1 VINNPDIRYFT
12 LNSGYRKS
20 DNAQVFFKSTLYL
33 FFTPD
38 FDKEK
43 TLITASDLSL
53 DRGAKN
59 LITASSFTIHPNHKV
74 GLVGSNGCGKSSL
87 FAALL
92 GELSPDAGDLSLPS
106 SWSIATVKQETPSL
120 EQSALDYV
128 MDGDKEYRQLEQ
140 QLEQARQNDDGNL
153 EAIIINKIDT
163 IHGYSLPAR
172 AGELLHGLGF
182 LQNQLANPVKDF
194 SGGWRMRLNL
204 AQALIS
210 RADLLL
216 LDEPTNHLDL
226 DAVIWLQRWL
236 KRFTGTLVL
245 ISHDR
250 DFLDTVINQILHIE
264 HQRAKLYSGNYT
276 AFERQRA
283 EHLAQQDVQ
292 FQKQQKEAANLT
304 AFVDRFRA
312 KASKAKQA
320 QSRLKRL
327 EKLPNLAPAHVDSQF
342 TFNFEQPDNLP
353 YPLLSLTESQCGY
366 NAETIILNDVGLTL
380 VPGSRIGLLG
390 RNGAGKSTLI
400 KSLAGEIALLNGER
414 YCAQELKIGYFSQHQ
429 LEQLHGKSSPVDH
442 ILRAKPALGEPQ
454 ARSFLGK
461 FGFSGDQALDAVIN
475 MSGGEKARLVLA
487 LIVLEKPQLLLLDE
501 PTNHLDL
508 EMRQALV
515 MALQDFGGAIILIA
529 HDRFLLESCV
539 DEFYLVANGNV
550 IDFNGDIDD
559 YQQWLNDDKKQTF
572 TNNKIGN
579 ASNENVNE
587 DKGLD
592 KKQLRQQQAEL
603 RKKSAPLRKESEKLE
618 KKITQWQAELAQVE
632 TLLSDSDIYQAE
644 RKKELTTQLK
654 LQANLTGNI
663 EESEMLWLEI
673 AEQIEDIMS
682 SN

>member
-1 VINNPDIRYFT
+1 
-12 LNSGYRKS
+12 
-20 DNAQVFFKSTLYL
+20 
-33 FFTPD
+33 
-38 FDKEK
+38 
-43 TLITASDLSL
+43 LITATDLSL

-59 LITASSFTIHPNHKV
+59 LISASSFTIHPNHKV

-92 GELSPDAGDLSLPS
+92 GELSPDAGNLTLPS
-106 SWSIATVKQETPSL
+106 SWAIATVKQETPSL
-120 EQSALDYV
+120 SQSALDYV
-128 MDGDKEYRQLEQ
+128 MDGDKEFRQLEEK
-140 QLEQARQNDDGNL
+140 LAQARLNNDGNL
-153 EAIIINKIDT
+153 EAVLINEIDA
-163 IHGYSLPAR
+163 INGYSLPAR

-182 LQNQLANPVKDF
+182 LQSQLSNPVKDF

-236 KRFTGTLVL
+236 KGFVGTLVL

-250 DFLDTVINQILHIE
+250 DFLDTVIGQILHIE
-264 HQRAKLYSGNYT
+264 HKKAKLYSGNYT

-283 EHLAQQDVQ
+283 EQLAQQDAQ
-292 FQKQQKEAANLT
+292 YQKQQKEAAHLI

-312 KASKAKQA
+312 KATKAKQA

-327 EKLPNLAPAHVDSQF
+327 EKLPDLAPAHIDSQF
-342 TFNFEQPDNLP
+342 TFSFEKPESLP
-353 YPLLSLTESQCGY
+353 YPLLSLNESRCGY
-366 NAETIILNDVGLTL
+366 TQPSPKEPIVILNEVGLTL

-400 KSLAGEIALLNGER
+400 KSLAGELDILNGER
-414 YCAQELKIGYFSQHQ
+414 YCAQDLKVGYFSQHQ
-429 LEQLHGKSSPVDH
+429 LEQLHLSSSPVDH
-442 ILRAKPALGEPQ
+442 ILRAKPILGEPQ
-454 ARSFLGK
+454 ARTFLGK
-461 FGFSGDQALDAVIN
+461 FGFSGDQALEQVAN

-515 MALQDFGGAIILIA
+515 MALQDFEGAIILIA
-529 HDRFLLESCV
+529 HDRYLLESCV
-539 DEFYLVANGNV
+539 DEFYLVANGKV
-550 IDFNGDIDD
+550 SDFNGDIDD
-559 YQQWLNDDKKQTF
+559 YQQWLNEDKKQSF
-572 TNNKIGN
+572 TQNKNQQNGEQEK
-579 ASNENVNE
+579 S
-587 DKGLD
+587 LD

-603 RKKSAPLRKESEKLE
+603 RKKSAPLKKQADQLE
-618 KKITQWQAELAQVE
+618 KKIQQWQSQLVQVE
-632 TLLSDSDIYQAE
+632 ELLSDSELYQAE
-644 RKKELTTQLK
+644 NKTQLTK
-654 LQANLTGNI
+654 QLKAQGSLKNDI
-663 EESEMLWLEI
+663 EEHEMLWLEL

-682 SN
+682 SINEDK

>member
-1 VINNPDIRYFT
+1 
-12 LNSGYRKS
+12 
-20 DNAQVFFKSTLYL
+20 
-33 FFTPD
+33 
-38 FDKEK
+38 
-43 TLITASDLSL
+43 LITASDLSL

-59 LITASSFTIHPNHKV
+59 LIKASSFTIHPNHKV

-92 GELSPDAGDLSLPS
+92 GDLSPDAGDLSMPS
-106 SWSIATVKQETPSL
+106 SWAIATVKQETPAL
-120 EQSALDYV
+120 TQSALDYV
-128 MDGDKEYRQLEQ
+128 MDGDKEFRELER
-140 QLEQARQNDDGNL
+140 QLEQARLADDGNL
-153 EAIIINKIDT
+153 EAILINKIDAV
-163 IHGYSLPAR
+163 HGYSLPAR

-182 LQNQLANPVKDF
+182 LQEQLSNSVKEF

-250 DFLDTVINQILHIE
+250 DFLDTVVGQILHIE
-264 HQRAKLYSGNYT
+264 QQRAKLYSGNYT

-292 FQKQQKEAANLT
+292 YQKQQKEAAHLT

-327 EKLPNLAPAHVDSQF
+327 EKLPDLAPAHVDSQF
-342 TFNFEQPDNLP
+342 TFSFEQPESLP
-353 YPLLSLTESQCGY
+353 YPLLSLNESACGY
-366 NAETIILNDVGLTL
+366 GADSIILNDVGLTL

-400 KSLAGEIALLNGER
+400 KSLAGDISLLNGER

-429 LEQLHGKSSPVDH
+429 LEQLHFGSSPVDH
-442 ILRAKPALGEPQ
+442 ILRAKPSLGEPQ

-461 FGFSGDQALDAVIN
+461 FGFSGDQALASVDT

-515 MALQDFGGAIILIA
+515 FALQDFGGAIILIA

-539 DEFYLVANGNV
+539 DEFYLVANGKV
-550 IDFNGDIDD
+550 SDFSGDIDD
-559 YQQWLNDDKKQTF
+559 YQQWLNDDKKQT
-572 TNNKIGN
+572 I
-579 ASNENVNE
+579 SNSKNTETSV

-603 RKKSAPLRKESEKLE
+603 RKKSAPLRKKADQLE
-618 KKITQWQAELAQVE
+618 KKIQQWQTELVE
-632 TLLSDSDIYQAE
+632 IEAALSDSELYQSE
-644 RKKELTTQLK
+644 RKSELTDKLK
-654 LQANLTGNI
+654 HQGSLKDKL
-663 EESEMLWLEI
+663 EENEMLWLEL
-673 AEQIEDIMS
+673 AEQIEDIMAS
-682 SN
+682 S

>member
-1 VINNPDIRYFT
+1 MI
-12 LNSGYRKS
+12 
-20 DNAQVFFKSTLYL
+20 A
-33 FFTPD
+33 
-38 FDKEK
+38 
-43 TLITASDLSL
+43 ASELTL
-53 DRGAKN
+53 DRGVKN
-59 LITASSFTIHPNHKV
+59 LITASTFTIHPNHKV
-74 GLVGSNGCGKSSL
+74 GLVGANGCGKSSL

-92 GELSPDAGDLSLPS
+92 GNLQPDAGSLTFPS
-106 SWSIATVKQETPSL
+106 TWKIATVKQETPAL
-120 EQSALDYV
+120 DQSALDYV
-128 MDGDKEYRQLEQ
+128 MDGDKEFRQLEQ
-140 QLEQARQNDDGNL
+140 QLETARQQEDGNQ
-153 EAIIINKIDT
+153 EAILINKIDT
-163 IHGYSLPAR
+163 IGGYSLPAR

-182 LQNQLANPVKDF
+182 LQSQLSSPVKSF

-210 RADLLL
+210 RADLML

-250 DFLDTVINQILHIE
+250 DFLDDVVGQILHIE
-264 HQRAKLYSGNYT
+264 QKQAKLYAGNYS

-283 EHLAQQDVQ
+283 EHLAQQDAQ
-292 FQKQQKEAANLT
+292 YQKQQKEVAHLT

-327 EKLPNLAPAHVDSQF
+327 QKLPDLAPAHVDTQF
-342 TFNFEQPDNLP
+342 TFNFEKPDHLP

-366 NAETIILNDVGLTL
+366 GENAVILNNATMTL

-400 KSLAGEIALLNGER
+400 KSLEGELAILSGER

-429 LEQLHGKSSPVDH
+429 LEQLRKGTSPVDH
-442 ILRAKPALGEPQ
+442 IIRAKPEYGEPQ
-454 ARSFLGK
+454 ARTFLGR
-461 FGFSGDQALDAVIN
+461 FGFSGDQALDKIDS

-515 MALQDFGGAIILIA
+515 LALQDFEGAIILIA
-529 HDRFLLESCV
+529 HDRYLLESCV

-550 IDFNGDIDD
+550 SEFNGDIDD
-559 YQQWLNDDKKQTF
+559 YQQWLNDDKKFATASK
-572 TNNKIGN
+572 T
-579 ASNENVNE
+579 SNESSV
-587 DKGLD
+587 D
-592 KKQLRQQQAEL
+592 KKQQRKEQAEL
-603 RKKSAPLRKESEKLE
+603 RKKAAPLKKQADKLE
-618 KKITQWQAELAQVE
+618 KQMQQWQDELAKVE
-632 TLLSDSDIYQAE
+632 EVLSDSDIYQAE
-644 RKKELTTQLK
+644 NKSKLTEYLK
-654 LQANLTGNI
+654 QQAKLKSDI
-663 EESEMLWLEI
+663 EEVEMQWLDFE
-673 AEQIEDIMS
+673 EQIEEIMN

>member
-1 VINNPDIRYFT
+1 VGI
-12 LNSGYRKS
+12 
-20 DNAQVFFKSTLYL
+20 L
-33 FFTPD
+33 FVSLCHFP
-38 FDKEK
+38 EEIP
-43 TLITASDLSL
+43 LIIATDLSL

-59 LITASSFTIHPNHKV
+59 LIKSSSFTIHPNHKV

-87 FAALL
+87 FASLL
-92 GELSPDAGDLSLPS
+92 GDLTPDSGDLSLPN
-106 SWSIATVKQETPSL
+106 SWDIATVKQETPSL

-128 MDGDKEYRQLEQ
+128 MDGDKEFRQLEQ
-140 QLEQARQNDDGNL
+140 QLEQARITDNGNL
-153 EAIIINKIDT
+153 EATIINKIDT
-163 IHGYSLPAR
+163 INGYSLPAR

-182 LQNQLANPVKDF
+182 LQSQLANPVKDF

-250 DFLDTVINQILHIE
+250 DFLDTVIGQILHIE
-264 HQRAKLYSGNYT
+264 HERAKLYSGNYT
-276 AFERQRA
+276 AFERQRR
-283 EHLAQQDVQ
+283 EHLAQQDAQ
-292 FQKQQKEAANLT
+292 FQKQQKEAAHLT

-327 EKLPNLAPAHVDSQF
+327 EKLPDLAPAHVDSQF
-342 TFNFEQPDNLP
+342 TFSFEQPESLP
-353 YPLLSLTESQCGY
+353 YPLLSLKESQCGY
-366 NAETIILNDVGLTL
+366 PKSDHGEQAIILKNVGLTL

-400 KSLAGEIALLNGER
+400 KSLAGELAILKGER
-414 YCAQELKIGYFSQHQ
+414 YCAQDLTVGYFSQHQ
-429 LEQLHGKSSPVDH
+429 LEQLHVTSSPVDH

-454 ARSFLGK
+454 ARTFLGK
-461 FGFSGDQALDAVIN
+461 FGFSGDQALSQVST

-539 DEFYLVANGNV
+539 DEFYLVANGRV
-550 IDFNGDIDD
+550 SDFSGDIDD
-559 YQQWLNDDKKQTF
+559 YQQWLNDDKNQAIKSIKTDQQS
-572 TNNKIGN
+572 G
-579 ASNENVNE
+579 

-603 RKKSAPLRKESEKLE
+603 RKKSAPLRKEADKLE
-618 KKITQWQAELAQVE
+618 KKVHQWQEELTKVE
-632 TLLSDSDIYQAE
+632 ALLSDSDIYQAE
-644 RKKELTTQLK
+644 HKAELTNLLK
-654 LQANLTGNI
+654 KQAKLTSDI
-663 EESEMLWLEI
+663 EENEMLWLEL
-673 AEQIEDIMS
+673 AEQIEEMMS
-682 SN
+682 TSN

>member
-1 VINNPDIRYFT
+1 MGIISASLCHFIEEIP
-12 LNSGYRKS
+12 
-20 DNAQVFFKSTLYL
+20 
-33 FFTPD
+33 
-38 FDKEK
+38 
-43 TLITASDLSL
+43 LIIATDLSL

-59 LITASSFTIHPNHKV
+59 LIKSSSFTIHPNHKV

-92 GELSPDAGDLSLPS
+92 GDLSPDSGDLSLPAA
-106 SWSIATVKQETPSL
+106 WDIATVKQETPSL

-128 MDGDKEYRQLEQ
+128 MDGDKEFRQLEQ
-140 QLEQARQNDDGNL
+140 ELEQARVTDNGNL

-163 IHGYSLPAR
+163 INGYSLPAR

-182 LQNQLANPVKDF
+182 LQSQLENPVKDF

-250 DFLDTVINQILHIE
+250 DFLDTVIGQILHIE

-276 AFERQRA
+276 AFERQRR
-283 EHLAQQDVQ
+283 EHLAQQDAQ
-292 FQKQQKEAANLT
+292 YQKQQKEAAHLT

-327 EKLPNLAPAHVDSQF
+327 EKLPDLAPAHVDSQF
-342 TFNFEQPDNLP
+342 TFNFEEPESLP
-353 YPLLSLTESQCGY
+353 YPLLSLDESQCGY
-366 NAETIILNDVGLTL
+366 PKSDHGEQAIILAGVGLTL
-380 VPGSRIGLLG
+380 IPGSRIGLLG

-400 KSLAGEIALLNGER
+400 KSLAGELALIAGER
-414 YCAQELKIGYFSQHQ
+414 YCAQDLKVGYFSQHQ
-429 LEQLHGKSSPVDH
+429 LEQLHAPSSPVDH

-454 ARSFLGK
+454 ARTFLGK
-461 FGFSGDQALDAVIN
+461 FGFSGDQALSQVST

-539 DEFYLVANGNV
+539 DEFYLVANGQV
-550 IDFNGDIDD
+550 SDFSGDIDD
-559 YQQWLNDDKKQTF
+559 YQQWLNDDKKQAIKSIKTEQQ
-572 TNNKIGN
+572 
-579 ASNENVNE
+579 SS

-603 RKKSAPLRKESEKLE
+603 RKKSAPLRKEADKLE
-618 KKITQWQAELAQVE
+618 KKVHQWQEELNKVE
-632 TLLSDSDIYQAE
+632 ALLSDSDIYQAE
-644 RKKELTTQLK
+644 RKAELTDLLK
-654 LQANLTGNI
+654 KQANLKNDI
-663 EESEMLWLEI
+663 EENEMLWLEL
-673 AEQIEDIMS
+673 AEQIEEMMS
-682 SN
+682 VNG

>member
-1 VINNPDIRYFT
+1 
-12 LNSGYRKS
+12 
-20 DNAQVFFKSTLYL
+20 
-33 FFTPD
+33 
-38 FDKEK
+38 
-43 TLITASDLSL
+43 LITASDLSL

-87 FAALL
+87 FAAFL
-92 GELSPDAGDLSLPS
+92 GELAPDAGDLSIPS

-120 EQSALDYV
+120 KQSALDYV
-128 MDGDKEYRQLEQ
+128 MDGDKEYRQLEA
-140 QLEQARQNDDGNL
+140 QLDEARNNDDGNL
-153 EAIIINKIDT
+153 EAILINKIDT
-163 IHGYSLPAR
+163 INGYSLPAR

-182 LQNQLANPVKDF
+182 LQNQLTNPVKDF

-264 HQRAKLYSGNYT
+264 HQHAKLYSGNYT

-283 EHLAQQDVQ
+283 EHLAQQEVQ
-292 FQKQQKEAANLT
+292 YQKQQKEAAHLT

-327 EKLPNLAPAHVDSQF
+327 EKLPNLAPAHIDSQF
-342 TFNFEQPDNLP
+342 TFSFEQPENLP
-353 YPLLSLTESQCGY
+353 YPLLSLAESQCGY
-366 NAETIILNDVGLTL
+366 NTDTIILNNVGLTL

-414 YCAQELKIGYFSQHQ
+414 YCAQELTIGYFSQHQ
-429 LEQLHGKSSPVDH
+429 LEQLHSGSSPVDH
-442 ILRAKPALGEPQ
+442 ILRAKPTMGEPQ

-461 FGFSGDQALDAVIN
+461 FGFSGDQALETVTN

-539 DEFYLVANGNV
+539 DEFYLVANGCV
-550 IDFNGDIDD
+550 TDFNGDIDD
-559 YQQWLNDDKKQTF
+559 YQQWLNEDKKQTVSDQ
-572 TNNKIGN
+572 K
-579 ASNENVNE
+579 NEHNRTENMTT

-603 RKKSAPLRKESEKLE
+603 RKKSAPLRKESDKLE
-618 KKITQWQAELAQVE
+618 KQIHVWQTELAKVE
-632 TLLSDSDIYQAE
+632 ALLGDSEIYQAD
-644 RKKELTTQLK
+644 RKSELTTQLK
-654 LQANLTGNI
+654 LQASLKDNI

-673 AEQIEDIMS
+673 AEQIEEIMAS
-682 SN
+682 M

>member
-1 VINNPDIRYFT
+1 M
-12 LNSGYRKS
+12 
-20 DNAQVFFKSTLYL
+20 
-33 FFTPD
+33 
-38 FDKEK
+38 
-43 TLITASDLSL
+43 ITASDLSL

-87 FAALL
+87 FAAFL
-92 GELSPDAGDLSLPS
+92 GELAPDAGDLSIPS

-128 MDGDKEYRQLEQ
+128 MDGDKEYRQLEA
-140 QLEQARQNDDGNL
+140 QLDKARINDDGNL
-153 EAIIINKIDT
+153 EAILINKIDT
-163 IHGYSLPAR
+163 INGYSLPAR

-182 LQNQLANPVKDF
+182 LQNQLNNPVKDF

-264 HQRAKLYSGNYT
+264 HQHAKLYSGNYT

-283 EHLAQQDVQ
+283 EHLAQQEVQ
-292 FQKQQKEAANLT
+292 YQKQQKEAAHLT

-327 EKLPNLAPAHVDSQF
+327 EKLPNLAPAHIDSQF
-342 TFNFEQPDNLP
+342 TFSFEEPESLP

-366 NAETIILNDVGLTL
+366 NTDTIILNDVGLTL

-400 KSLAGEIALLNGER
+400 KSLAGEIALLNGAR
-414 YCAQELKIGYFSQHQ
+414 YCAQELTIGYFSQHQ
-429 LEQLHGKSSPVDH
+429 LEQLHSGSSPVDH
-442 ILRAKPALGEPQ
+442 ILRAKPAMGEPN

-461 FGFSGDQALDAVIN
+461 FGFSGDQALETVTN

-539 DEFYLVANGNV
+539 DEFYLVANGCV
-550 IDFNGDIDD
+550 TDFNGDIDD
-559 YQQWLNDDKKQTF
+559 YQQWLNDDKKQTVSNQKNESSS
-572 TNNKIGN
+572 TNNVI
-579 ASNENVNE
+579 V

-603 RKKSAPLRKESEKLE
+603 RKKSAPLRKESDKLE
-618 KKITQWQAELAQVE
+618 KQIHVWQTELAKVE
-632 TLLSDSDIYQAE
+632 ALLSDSEIYQAE
-644 RKKELTTQLK
+644 RKSELTTQLK
-654 LQANLTGNI
+654 LQANLKDNI

-673 AEQIEDIMS
+673 AEQIEEIMAS
-682 SN
+682 I

>member
-1 VINNPDIRYFT
+1 MISIILAHFIEELP
-12 LNSGYRKS
+12 
-20 DNAQVFFKSTLYL
+20 
-33 FFTPD
+33 
-38 FDKEK
+38 
-43 TLITASDLSL
+43 LITATDLSL
-53 DRGAKN
+53 DRGVKN
-59 LITASSFTIHPNHKV
+59 LIKSSSFTIHPNHKV

-92 GELSPDAGDLSLPS
+92 GDLAPDSGDLSMPS
-106 SWSIATVKQETPSL
+106 SWDIATVKQETPSL

-128 MDGDKEYRQLEQ
+128 MDGDKEFRQLEQ
-140 QLEQARQNDDGNL
+140 ELEHARATDNGNL
-153 EAIIINKIDT
+153 EATIINKIDT
-163 IHGYSLPAR
+163 INGYSLPAR

-182 LQNQLANPVKDF
+182 LQSQLENPVKDF

-250 DFLDTVINQILHIE
+250 DFLDTVIGQILHIE

-276 AFERQRA
+276 AFERQRR
-283 EHLAQQDVQ
+283 EHLAQQDAQ
-292 FQKQQKEAANLT
+292 FQKQQKEAAHLT

-327 EKLPNLAPAHVDSQF
+327 EKLPDLAPAHVDSQF
-342 TFNFEQPDNLP
+342 TFTFEQPESLP
-353 YPLLSLTESQCGY
+353 YPLLSLDESHCGY
-366 NAETIILNDVGLTL
+366 PKSEHGEETIILKDVGLTL

-400 KSLAGEIALLNGER
+400 KSLAGEIALINGER
-414 YCAQELKIGYFSQHQ
+414 YCAQDLKVGYFSQHQ
-429 LEQLHGKSSPVDH
+429 LEQLHPPSSPVDH

-454 ARSFLGK
+454 ARSFLGR
-461 FGFSGDQALDAVIN
+461 FGFSGDQALSQVAT

-539 DEFYLVANGNV
+539 DEFYLVANGQV
-550 IDFNGDIDD
+550 SDFSGDIDD
-559 YQQWLNDDKKQTF
+559 YQQWLNDDKKQTVKSIKSEQQ
-572 TNNKIGN
+572 T
-579 ASNENVNE
+579 S

-603 RKKSAPLRKESEKLE
+603 RKKAAPLKKQADKLE
-618 KKITQWQAELAQVE
+618 KKIHQWQEELAKVE
-632 TLLSDSDIYQAE
+632 ALLSDSDIYQAE
-644 RKKELTTQLK
+644 RKTELTELLKTQAKLK
-654 LQANLTGNI
+654 GDI
-663 EESEMLWLEI
+663 EENEMDWLEL
-673 AEQIEDIMS
+673 AEQIEEIMS
-682 SN
+682 VED

>member
-1 VINNPDIRYFT
+1 
-12 LNSGYRKS
+12 
-20 DNAQVFFKSTLYL
+20 
-33 FFTPD
+33 
-38 FDKEK
+38 
-43 TLITASDLSL
+43 
-53 DRGAKN
+53 
-59 LITASSFTIHPNHKV
+59 
-74 GLVGSNGCGKSSL
+74 
-87 FAALL
+87 
-92 GELSPDAGDLSLPS
+92 
-106 SWSIATVKQETPSL
+106 
-120 EQSALDYV
+120 

-140 QLEQARQNDDGNL
+140 QLAQARTNGDGNL
-153 EAIIINKIDT
+153 EATLINKIDT
-163 IHGYSLPAR
+163 INGYSLPAR

-236 KRFTGTLVL
+236 KRFIGTLVL

-283 EHLAQQDVQ
+283 EHLAQQEVQ
-292 FQKQQKEAANLT
+292 YQKQQKEAAHLT

-342 TFNFEQPDNLP
+342 TFSFEQPESLP
-353 YPLLSLTESQCGY
+353 YPLLSLTDSQCGY
-366 NAETIILNDVGLTL
+366 NSDTVILNEVGLTL

-400 KSLAGEIALLNGER
+400 KSLAGEIALLNGDR
-414 YCAQELKIGYFSQHQ
+414 YCAQELTIGYFSQHQ
-429 LEQLHGKSSPVDH
+429 LEQLHSNSSPVDH
-442 ILRAKPALGEPQ
+442 IIRSKPALGEPQ

-461 FGFSGDQALDAVIN
+461 FGFSGDQALEAVTN

-515 MALQDFGGAIILIA
+515 MALQDFKGAIILIA

-539 DEFYLVANGNV
+539 DEFYLVANGSV
-550 IDFNGDIDD
+550 TDFNGDIDD

-572 TNNKIGN
+572 SNNKTEN
-579 ASNENVNE
+579 NNNEKSIA

-603 RKKSAPLRKESEKLE
+603 RKKSAPLRKESEKIE
-618 KKITQWQAELAQVE
+618 KKIHQWQAELVQVDA
-632 TLLSDSDIYQAE
+632 LLSDSDIYQAE
-644 RKKELTTQLK
+644 RKNELTTQLK
-654 LQANLTGNI
+654 LQASLKDKI

-673 AEQIEDIMS
+673 AQQIEEIIA
-682 SN
+682 